1 MDTPAPDAA
10 APARTPRADAPSRER
25 VLAGRYRVGRRIGA
39 GGMATIVRGRDEQM
53 DRDVALKVLH
63 PHLADDP
70 EVRTRF
76 RAEARHAASL
86 SHPHVVAV
94 YDQGETDLPYI
105 VLELV
110 DGPSL
115 REVLA
120 THGPLS
126 AQQVLT
132 VLAPLADALDAAHA
146 IGLIHR
152 DVKPE
157 NVLVTTDGRPK
168 LADFGIARVMAATS
182 HTATGTLVGSVHYLA
197 PELVDGAAATP
208 ASDQYALGV
217 MAFELLTNRKPLPA
231 DTPMAIALR
240 HANEDIPPPSR
251 YAPEVPA
258 AVDAVVARATA
269 HDPAARFA
277 SMGDL
282 AAALAAAVDDGPA
295 PVTHLSDDGQL
306 QTLVLPGELA
316 QTTALATRPARD
328 AAAADLAQRRRDATP
343 LPEGRTPRRWPRRA
357 GIAAIS
363 LVVLALLGAGGL
375 LAWTTFLVPTVPAP
389 EVVGLSQ
396 GQAFAVLEEDGLRLD
411 ITGEEH
417 RLDVPAGE
425 VLTQD
430 PPPGT
435 ELRADEVVAVTLS
448 LGPRVVEMPSV
459 LEQPLEEVLALLEA
473 DRLEVTTSEEHHDTV
488 PEGLV
493 IAQLPDPGEQVEQ
506 GSAVSLTVSLGI
518 EQVDVPDLTEL
529 TREEVDAALAEVR
542 LTATYTEEWS
552 DEQPTAGVVLS
563 QGLPAGETIDAL
575 SEVPV
580 VLSRGPLTL
589 EVPDLRGLSV
599 AEARDVVGALAEI
612 TLAEESAP
620 VPTLGPF
627 TLDSSGDVKR
637 QIPAPGETVQR
648 GGTIEIYYYVE

>member
-1 MDTPAPDAA
+1 MTTPVPDAA
-10 APARTPRADAPSRER
+10 PSTRTARRGERER

-39 GGMATIVRGRDEQM
+39 GGMATIMRGTDTQM
-53 DRDVALKVLH
+53 DRAVALKVLH

-70 EVRTRF
+70 EVRDRF

-86 SHPHVVAV
+86 SHSHVVAV
-94 YDQGETDLPYI
+94 YDQGEADLPYI

-126 AQQVLT
+126 ARQVLT

-240 HANEDIPPPSR
+240 HANEDIPAPSR
-251 YAPEVPA
+251 YAPEVPR

-269 HDPAARFA
+269 HDPADRYPD
-277 SMGDL
+277 MGAF
-282 AAALAAAVDDGPA
+282 AAALAAAVDDEPA

-306 QTLVLPGELA
+306 QTLVLPTELA
-316 QTTALATRPARD
+316 QTTALATRPART
-328 AAAADLAQRRRDATP
+328 AAEADLVARRREATP
-343 LPEGRTPRRWPRRA
+343 PQGTRPPRRWPRRL
-357 GIAAIS
+357 GVGV
-363 LVVLALLGAGGL
+363 LVLGVLAVLGAAGAL
-375 LAWTTFLVPTVPAP
+375 LWTEVLAPGVPVPTL
-389 EVVGLSQ
+389 VGSTQ
-396 GQAFAVLEEDGLRLD
+396 GEAFAALEDDGLRLD
-411 ITGEEH
+411 IVGEEH

-430 PPPGT
+430 PEPGV
-435 ELRADEVVAVTLS
+435 ELREGEVVAVTLS
-448 LGPRVVEMPSV
+448 LGPQVVEMPRL
-459 LEQPLEEVLALLEA
+459 LEQPVEEVLALLEE
-473 DRLEVTTSEEHHDTV
+473 DHFEVVAGEEHHDTV

-493 IAQLPDPGEQVEQ
+493 IAQLPDPGTPVEQ
-506 GSAVSLTVSLGI
+506 GSRVDLVVSLGI
-518 EQVDVPDLTEL
+518 EQVEVPDLAGLDRAQVE
-529 TREEVDAALAEVR
+529 AALAEVR
-542 LTATYTEEWS
+542 LTADVSEEWS
-552 DEQPTAGVVLS
+552 DEQPEAGLVVS
-563 QGLPAGETIDAL
+563 QGIGPAETVDAL
-575 SEVPV
+575 STVPV
-580 VLSRGPLTL
+580 VLSRGPLTI
-589 EVPDLRGLSV
+589 EVPPLRGLSV
-599 AEARDVVGALAEI
+599 ADARAAVEALGAIEL
-612 TLAEESAP
+612 EEYSDELP
-620 VPTLGPF
+620 SLGPF
-627 TLDSSGDVKR
+627 TYGTPNEVR
-637 QIPAPGETVQR
+637 EQIPEPGTPIQR
-648 GGTIEIYYYVE
+648 GGTIEIYYYRG